1 MTKKTVTT
9 DATAKREA
17 QPDIASVEIEAI
29 GEGASPEVAH
39 VDACDRAA
47 TVRES
52 LKEADISEDQIC
64 TTEVRVE
71 DTSEMFVE
79 AETNAAYQS
88 VEEIQVDCAPETAS
102 EVFEIV
108 TKAGGKVSNV
118 RYKLHDEVRHRL
130 LEEAASAALE
140 KARKKAKRLAS
151 TEGLELAGVQE
162 VTTTDTVGMSG
173 LDDDFVCEEVDLCP
187 APISISETVKA
198 TYELVND

>member
-1 MTKKTVTT
+1 MTQRTITT

-17 QPDIASVEIEAI
+17 RPDIASIEIEAI
-29 GEGASPEVAH
+29 GEGESPEVAH
-39 VDACDRAA
+39 VDARDRAA

-52 LKEADISEDQIC
+52 LKETDISEDQIR

-71 DTSEMFVE
+71 DTSDMFID

-88 VEEIQVDCAPETAS
+88 VKELQVNCAPETAS
-102 EVFEIV
+102 EVFEIA

-118 RYKLHDEVRHRL
+118 RFKLHDEVRHRL

-140 KARKKAKRLAS
+140 KSQKKAERLAS

-162 VTTTDTVGMSG
+162 VTTTDTIGMSG
-173 LDDDFVCEEVDLCP
+173 LDEDFVCEGVDLYP
-187 APISISETVKA
+187 APISVSETVKA
-198 TYELVND
+198 TYKLGDG